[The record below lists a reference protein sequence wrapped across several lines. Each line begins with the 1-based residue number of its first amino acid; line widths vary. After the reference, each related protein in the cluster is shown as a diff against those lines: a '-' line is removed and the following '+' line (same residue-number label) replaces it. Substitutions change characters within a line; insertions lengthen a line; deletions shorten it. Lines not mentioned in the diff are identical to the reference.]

1 MNRPPTCPPFH
12 SATFHLKT
20 TNLTLTQRVNQRNSE
35 GAVAQATPASPL
47 FDAINLHLFICG
59 DFFYKNYTALMY
71 ASGFLDIMAWVTIEV
86 LGLIFFIK
94 RSGRVYKRD
103 PVAHGSFL
111 QVPMEAL
118 G

>member
-1 MNRPPTCPPFH
+1 
-12 SATFHLKT
+12 
-20 TNLTLTQRVNQRNSE
+20 
-35 GAVAQATPASPL
+35 
-47 FDAINLHLFICG
+47 
-59 DFFYKNYTALMY
+59 MY
-71 ASGFLDIMAWVTIEV
+71 ASGFLDIMAWVTIEG